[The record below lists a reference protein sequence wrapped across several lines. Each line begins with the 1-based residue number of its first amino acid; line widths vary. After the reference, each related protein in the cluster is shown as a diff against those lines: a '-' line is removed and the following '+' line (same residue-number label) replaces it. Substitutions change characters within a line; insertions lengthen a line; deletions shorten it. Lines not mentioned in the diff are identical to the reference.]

1 MSRRRHPLD
10 YAFNR
15 KLHNYAP
22 ETPIHVWESVAHTRK
37 SQLRRPTTISRRT
50 FQMAALLL
58 AFGVGAMVGRYYTA
72 SPPIYALQSFPIAV
86 AAPSNAVA
94 PEVIAAPEPNA
105 VTPTSFSNSKSLP
118 SDNQIVVQE
127 SPIQLVSDVQRTV
140 TQESSESFDKMAIK
154 SIGHPS
160 LIQTTTLQMALLPRA
175 IPELLR
181 YQSYMPLGQ
190 EARCASF
197 GGSKPRFYFDI
208 MASPDMPFRRLAAR
222 GSDYETYTQT
232 RQDTEAPRYT
242 YSTALRVSA
251 VMNNG
256 LALRAGVNYSEMRE
270 RFEHVIENEVRTII
284 TNRYGANGE
293 IIGTDTLIETSP
305 RLVGTNNT
313 YRTID
318 IPVMLGYELPLKNIT
333 LTFNG
338 GAYFNLLFEQTGNF
352 ISPESSQPVNFSS
365 DNPEAYPAF
374 RERLG
379 IGWYGSLGMQYRVG
393 PRLQLLLEPHVRAY
407 PRSFTR
413 QDFMVEQRYLTA
425 GVFVGVRH
433 QFAL

>member
-190 EARCASF
+190 EAQQLRYS
-197 GGSKPRFYFDI
+197 
-208 MASPDMPFRRLAAR
+208 AR
-222 GSDYETYTQT
+222 EK
-232 RQDTEAPRYT
+232 R
-242 YSTALRVSA
+242 
-251 VMNNG
+251 
-256 LALRAGVNYSEMRE
+256 
-270 RFEHVIENEVRTII
+270 H
-284 TNRYGANGE
+284 
-293 IIGTDTLIETSP
+293 
-305 RLVGTNNT
+305 
-313 YRTID
+313 
-318 IPVMLGYELPLKNIT
+318 LKR
-333 LTFNG
+333 G
-338 GAYFNLLFEQTGNF
+338 
-352 ISPESSQPVNFSS
+352 
-365 DNPEAYPAF
+365 
-374 RERLG
+374 
-379 IGWYGSLGMQYRVG
+379 
-393 PRLQLLLEPHVRAY
+393 
-407 PRSFTR
+407 
-413 QDFMVEQRYLTA
+413 
-425 GVFVGVRH
+425 
-433 QFAL
+433 